1 MRKILAATG
10 IMGVVLF
17 IVNELVIGQMSALL
31 AILVDISVAVVVYGI
46 LLLLLGELTEQD
58 IMRIPVIGRRLV
70 QLLSLCGLCKKT
82 V

>member
-1 MRKILAATG
+1 MLKILAATVV
-10 IMGVVLF
+10 MGVVLF

-31 AILVDISVAVVVYGI
+31 AILVDIIVAVVVYGI